1 MKRNLLK
8 LTLTLS
14 LFLSLLAPALAE
26 EVKVLLDVPA
36 PYAEN
41 VFWFPGGRYLL
52 LVARDGEYGNYRRF
66 VVYDV
71 EKKRW
76 RPVTV
81 EAGHREGLGEGPYV
95 CVDAECPFLVSVAG
109 RYLKASVEEPEC
121 RLDAK
126 IYAEKQIGWNGW
138 GIAATP
144 IEHHVAAS
152 GRYVL
157 YRVRS
162 FPEDP
167 DSTGVAADVAILRVS
182 NDEDVWFDVINNWLS
197 TNPLE
202 TFPALWRSA
211 HARPVTTASW
221 LHPLLGHRDRLVLI
235 TTDRDDAW
243 NKATH
248 RLVVLEVVP

>member
-1 MKRNLLK
+1 MKKLL
-8 LTLTLS
+8 LFSILLFS
-14 LFLSLLAPALAE
+14 LVAAPLPVLAE

-52 LVARDGEYGNYRRF
+52 LVNRDWSGNYRRF

-71 EKKRW
+71 DKKRW
-76 RPVTV
+76 RSVTG
-81 EAGHREGLGEGPYV
+81 EAKSRDELGEGPYV
-95 CVDAECPFLVSVAG
+95 CVTAYCPFLVSVSG
-109 RYLKASVEEPEC
+109 HYLKASVEEPEC

-126 IYAEKQIGWNGW
+126 IYTKQIGWRGW
-138 GIAATP
+138 GIAADP

-157 YRVRS
+157 YKVRS
-162 FPEDP
+162 LPEDP
-167 DSTGVAADVAILRVS
+167 DSTGVAADVAILQVPE
-182 NDEDVWFDVINNWLS
+182 NPDVWRSVIYQYPLS
-197 TNPLE
+197 SDPLE
-202 TFPALWRSA
+202 TFPVLWRSE

-221 LHPLLGHRDRLVLI
+221 LHPLLGNRDRLVLI

-243 NKATH
+243 NKATY
-248 RLVVLEVVP
+248 RLIVLEVVL

>member
-1 MKRNLLK
+1 MKRRLILMI
-8 LTLTLS
+8 LGLALS
-14 LFLSLLAPALAE
+14 FLPALAE

-52 LVARDGEYGNYRRF
+52 LVARDWHNVNYRRF

-76 RPVTV
+76 RPVTG
-81 EAGHREGLGEGPYV
+81 EAKSRDELGKGPYV
-95 CVDAECPFLVSVAG
+95 CITADCPFLVSVSG
-109 RYLKASVEEPEC
+109 WYLRASVEEPEC

-126 IYAEKQIGWNGW
+126 IYTEQIGEVGF
-138 GIAATP
+138 GIAAWS

-157 YRVRS
+157 YNVRS
-162 FPEDP
+162 LPEDP
-167 DSTGVAADVAILRVS
+167 DSTGVAADVAILQVP
-182 NDEDVWFDVINNWLS
+182 NDRDVWFDVTSDHLS

-202 TFPALWRSA
+202 TFPVLWRSEHA
-211 HARPVTTASW
+211 HPVTTASW
-221 LHPLLGHRDRLVLI
+221 LHPLLGNRDRLVLI

-243 NKATH
+243 NKATY
-248 RLVVLEVVP
+248 RLIVLEVVL